1 MVAVSAGP
9 GTMRQPV
16 PIRRITSADIRAAL
30 REGFADFRAM
40 RGDILFIALIYPLF
54 SLVIAFASLGGVP
67 LVLFF
72 PMAAGLSLMG
82 PLVAV
87 GFYELARR
95 REAGL
100 EATWAHFLDIRKS
113 QSFGSVLGVAVL
125 MIALFGSWVWVGG
138 AIHDLFLGTVPP
150 PSIGVF
156 LGQLFGTPEG
166 WAMMLVGNLVGLAY
180 ALVALTLTWVTLPML
195 VDRPLDSWTAI
206 STSMRAVAANP
217 LMAAR
222 WGLTVAVLLVAGSIP
237 AFVGLAVV
245 LPWLGYAT
253 WHLYTRIVDRD
264 ALPIIPAA

>member
-1 MVAVSAGP
+1 MVAVSVEP
-9 GTMRQPV
+9 VLLRQPV
-16 PIRRITSADIRAAL
+16 PVRRITPADIRAAL
-30 REGFADFRAM
+30 GEGFADFRAM

-54 SLVIAFASLGGVP
+54 SLAVAFSSLGGLP

-100 EATWAHFLDIRKS
+100 ESGWTHFFDALKGPS
-113 QSFGSVLGVAVL
+113 LGSLLGVAVL
-125 MIALFGSWVWVGG
+125 MIALFGSWVWVAG
-138 AIHDLFLGTVPP
+138 AIHDAFLGTVPP
-150 PSIGVF
+150 PSVGVF
-156 LGQLFGTPEG
+156 LHQLFGTSAG
-166 WAMMLVGNLVGLAY
+166 WTMMLVGNLVGLVY
-180 ALVALTLTWVTLPML
+180 ALAVLTLTWVSLPML

-206 STSMRAVAANP
+206 STSIRAVTANP
-217 LMAAR
+217 AMAVR

-237 AFVGLAVV
+237 AFIGLAVV

-264 ALPIIPAA
+264 ALPVTPA